1 MAENTFPV
9 SQTPIESTS
18 GKKPFSRK
26 KFWETTGLVVLQII
40 MTIWVITFLV
50 PTIWMISSSL
60 KASTEV
66 FAQPIVWIPEKPEW
80 ENYADVFE
88 QLPFDKFAV
97 NTFIVTGMAVLG
109 TLVSSMVVAYSFA
122 RLDWPGKNIF
132 FSLLIATM
140 MLPDVVFLVPRF
152 LLFRGFGWIDTFLPL
167 IVPFWTAISAL
178 YVFLAVQFLKGLP
191 IELEEAALI
200 DGASRLQIITRII
213 LPLSKPVLATI
224 AVFALL
230 QHYNDFMNPLIYLN
244 SLQNW
249 TLALGVR
256 GLNSSYASNW
266 EIIFAASTMML
277 TPVFL
282 LFVFAQRFFVQGIAM
297 TGFGG
302 R

>member
-1 MAENTFPV
+1 MTENTI
-9 SQTPIESTS
+9 QSTQAETGKTTS
-18 GKKPFSRK
+18 KKPFSQRVFMQK
-26 KFWETTGLVVLQII
+26 VGLVLLQIV
-40 MTIWVITFLV
+40 MTAWVITFLV

-66 FAQPIVWIPEKPEW
+66 FAHPIVWIPEKPEW
-80 ENYADVFE
+80 DNFSEVFE
-88 QLPFDKFAV
+88 LLPFGKFAI
-97 NTFIVTGMAVLG
+97 NTFIVTGLAVLG
-109 TLVSSMVVAYSFA
+109 TLTSSMVVGYSFA
-122 RLDWPGKNIF
+122 RLNWPGKKFF
-132 FSLLIATM
+132 FSILIATM
-140 MLPDVVFLVPRF
+140 MLPDVVTLVPRF
-152 LLFRGFGWIDTFLPL
+152 IMFRSFDWIDTFYPL
-167 IVPFWTAISAL
+167 IVPYWTAISAL
-178 YVFLAVQFLKGLP
+178 YVFLMVQFLKGLP

-200 DGASRLQIITRII
+200 DGASRLQIITQII

-230 QHYNDFMNPLIYLN
+230 QHYNDFMGPLIYLN
-244 SLQNW
+244 SMDNW
-249 TLALGVR
+249 TMALGLR

>member
-1 MAENTFPV
+1 MAENILQPA
-9 SQTPIESTS
+9 QTQ
-18 GKKPFSRK
+18 KKTLSRRK
-26 KFWETTGLVVLQII
+26 LWEKIGLIALQIV
-40 MTIWVITFLV
+40 MTVWVISFLV
-50 PTIWMISSSL
+50 PTLWMISSSV

-66 FAQPIVWIPEKPEW
+66 FAHPIVWIPDQPEW
-80 ENYADVFE
+80 RNYAKVFE
-88 QLPFDKFAV
+88 LLPFDTFAI
-97 NTFIVTGMAVLG
+97 NTFIVTGLAVLG
-109 TLVSSMVVAYSFA
+109 TLVSSMLVAYSFA
-122 RLDWPGKNIF
+122 RLNWPGKNFF
-132 FSLLIATM
+132 FSILIATM
-140 MLPDVVFLVPRF
+140 MLPEVITLVPRF
-152 LLFRGFGWIDTFLPL
+152 IMFRNFGWIDTFLPV
-167 IVPFWTAISAL
+167 IVPYWTGISAL

-200 DGASRLQIITRII
+200 DGANRLQIIVQVI

-230 QHYNDFMNPLIYLN
+230 QHYNDFMQPLIYLN
-244 SLQNW
+244 SLENW

-266 EIIFAASTMML
+266 EVIFAASTMML
-277 TPVFL
+277 APVFI

>member
-1 MAENTFPV
+1 MTEKTLPV
-9 SQTPIESTS
+9 SQTPIETTRQ
-18 GKKPFSRK
+18 KTFSRK

-50 PTIWMISSSL
+50 PTIWMVSSSF

-66 FAQPIVWIPEKPEW
+66 FAHPIVWIPEKPEW
-80 ENYADVFE
+80 DNFSEVFE
-88 QLPFDKFAV
+88 ELPFDKFAL
-97 NTFIVTGMAVLG
+97 NTFIVTGLAVLG
-109 TLVSSMVVAYSFA
+109 TLVSSMLVAYSFA
-122 RLDWPGKNIF
+122 RLNWPGKNIF
-132 FSLLIATM
+132 FSMLIATM
-140 MLPDVVFLVPRF
+140 MLPDVVTLVPRF
-152 LLFRGFGWIDTFLPL
+152 IMFRGFGWIDTFLPL

-200 DGASRLQIITRII
+200 DGASRLQIIIRII

-230 QHYNDFMNPLIYLN
+230 QHYNDFMGPLIYLN

-277 TPVFL
+277 APVFL

>member
-1 MAENTFPV
+1 MTENTI
-9 SQTPIESTS
+9 QSTQAATGKTTS
-18 GKKPFSRK
+18 KKPFSQRVFMQK
-26 KFWETTGLVVLQII
+26 AGLVLLQIV
-40 MTIWVITFLV
+40 MTAWVITFLV

-66 FAQPIVWIPEKPEW
+66 FAHPIVWIPEKPEW
-80 ENYADVFE
+80 GNFAEVFE
-88 QLPFDKFAV
+88 LLPFGKFAI
-97 NTFIVTGMAVLG
+97 NTLIVTGLAVLG
-109 TLVSSMVVAYSFA
+109 TLTSSMVVGYSFA
-122 RLDWPGKNIF
+122 RLKWPGKSFF
-132 FSLLIATM
+132 FSILIATM
-140 MLPDVVFLVPRF
+140 MLPDVVTLVPRF
-152 LLFRGFGWIDTFLPL
+152 IMFRSFDWIDTFYPL
-167 IVPFWTAISAL
+167 IVPYWTAISAL
-178 YVFLAVQFLKGLP
+178 YVFLMVQFLKGLP

-200 DGASRLQIITRII
+200 DGASRLQIITQII

-230 QHYNDFMNPLIYLN
+230 QHYNDFMGPLIYLN
-244 SLQNW
+244 SLDNW
-249 TLALGVR
+249 TMALGLR

>member
-1 MAENTFPV
+1 MAENMLQPAQVQPQKTV
-9 SQTPIESTS
+9 Q
-18 GKKPFSRK
+18 KPFSRK
-26 KFWETTGLVVLQII
+26 KFLEKTGLVVLQIV
-40 MTIWVITFLV
+40 MTVWVITFLV
-50 PTIWMISSSL
+50 PTIWMVSSSI

-66 FAQPIVWIPEKPEW
+66 FAHPIVWFPEKPEW
-80 ENYADVFE
+80 ENFAKVFE
-88 QLPFDKFAV
+88 LLPFGKFAL
-97 NTFIVTGMAVLG
+97 NTMIVTGLAVFGTMA
-109 TLVSSMVVAYSFA
+109 SSMMVGYSFA
-122 RLDWPGKNIF
+122 RLNWPGKNIF
-132 FSLLIATM
+132 FGLLISTM
-140 MLPDVVFLVPRF
+140 MLPDVVTLVPRF
-152 LLFRGFGWIDTFLPL
+152 IMFRQFGWIDTFLPL
-167 IVPFWTAISAL
+167 IVPFWTGISAL

-200 DGASRLQIITRII
+200 DGANRLQIITQII

-230 QHYNDFMNPLIYLN
+230 QHYNDFMSPLIYLN
-244 SLQNW
+244 SMDNW

-277 TPVFL
+277 APVFL
-282 LFVFAQRFFVQGIAM
+282 LFVFAQRFFVQGITM

>member
-1 MAENTFPV
+1 MAEKTLQTSP
-9 SQTPIESTS
+9 TPIESTTT
-18 GKKPFSRK
+18 KRTFSRK
-26 KFWETTGLVVLQII
+26 KFWETTGLVVLQIV
-40 MTIWVITFLV
+40 MTVWVITFLI

-66 FAQPIVWIPEKPEW
+66 FAHPIVWIPEKPEW
-80 ENYADVFE
+80 DNFTDVFE
-88 QLPFDKFAV
+88 LRPFGRFAL
-97 NTFIVTGMAVLG
+97 NTVIVTGLAVLG
-109 TLVSSMVVAYSFA
+109 TLVSSMLVAYSFA
-122 RLDWPGKNIF
+122 RLKWPGQSIF
-132 FSLLIATM
+132 FGLLISTM
-140 MLPDVVFLVPRF
+140 MLPDVVTLVPRF
-152 LLFRGFGWIDTFLPL
+152 IMFRGFGWIDTFLPL
-167 IVPFWTAISAL
+167 IVPFWTGISAL

-200 DGASRLQIITRII
+200 DGASRLQIIIRII

-224 AVFALL
+224 AVFSLL
-230 QHYNDFMNPLIYLN
+230 QHYNDFMGPLIYLN
-244 SLQNW
+244 SLENW

>member
-1 MAENTFPV
+1 MMTENTL
-9 SQTPIESTS
+9 QATPARTE
-18 GKKPFSRK
+18 KKPFSRK
-26 KFWETTGLVVLQII
+26 KFWETTGLVILQII
-40 MTIWVITFLV
+40 MTVWVITFLI
-50 PTIWMISSSL
+50 PTIWMLSSSL

-66 FAQPIVWIPEKPEW
+66 FAHPIVWLPEIPEWRNFAK
-80 ENYADVFE
+80 VFE
-88 QLPFDKFAV
+88 YLPFGKFAI
-97 NTFIVTGMAVLG
+97 NTAIVTGMAVLG
-109 TLVSSMVVAYSFA
+109 TMASSMVVAYSFA
-122 RLDWPGKNIF
+122 RLEWPGKKF
-132 FSLLIATM
+132 FFGILISTM
-140 MLPDVVFLVPRF
+140 MLPDVVTLVPRF
-152 LLFRGFGWIDTFLPL
+152 IMFKSFDWIDTFFPL
-167 IVPFWTAISAL
+167 IVPYWTGISAL

-200 DGASRLQIITRII
+200 DGASRLQIIIQVI

-230 QHYNDFMNPLIYLN
+230 QHYNDFMGPLIYLN
-244 SLQNW
+244 SLDNW

-266 EIIFAASTMML
+266 ELVFAASTMML

>member
-1 MAENTFPV
+1 MTETTLQTPSAHTEKKPV
-9 SQTPIESTS
+9 S
-18 GKKPFSRK
+18 RK
-26 KFWETTGLVVLQII
+26 QFWEKTGLIVLQIV
-40 MTIWVITFLV
+40 MTVWVITFLI

-66 FAQPIVWIPEKPEW
+66 FAHPIVWVPEQPEW
-80 ENYADVFE
+80 RNFAKVFE
-88 QLPFDKFAV
+88 HLPFGKFAI
-97 NTFIVTGMAVLG
+97 NTAIVTGFAVLG
-109 TLVSSMVVAYSFA
+109 TLASSMVVAYSFA
-122 RLDWPGKNIF
+122 RLNWPGKNIF
-132 FSLLIATM
+132 FGVLISTM
-140 MLPDVVFLVPRF
+140 MLPDVVTLVPRF
-152 LLFRGFGWIDTFLPL
+152 IMFRSFGWIDTFLPL
-167 IVPFWTAISAL
+167 IVPYWTGVSAL

-200 DGASRLQIITRII
+200 DGASRIQIIAQVI

-230 QHYNDFMNPLIYLN
+230 QHYNDFMGPLIYLN
-244 SLQNW
+244 SLDNW

-266 EIIFAASTMML
+266 ELVFAASTMML